1 MKRIDV
7 TAEHGNE
14 RGVLPAAGPAAAGP
28 AAAGPAAPAA
38 APAARAPVR
47 LPHADLQALQPLEDE
62 INMLGASRQDLANL
76 RQLYSKKKNGTLADR
91 FLRRGSSKHH
101 RHQAEA
107 VLKITAPQ
115 LRNIPFY
122 KISKAHTDIANSIE
136 SVRAAH
142 EDLMRTHPHLAEKV
156 GKTGAKTR
164 LYKTPSGL
172 TMQSLGNYHGKDI
185 TDTDHTKT
193 FGKGGRKTRKHK
205 RKHKRKTKRKTSKHK
220 TKTKKT
226 NRKTKRKT
234 NRKTKRK
241 TKKHRR

>member
-1 MKRIDV
+1 MKGIAA

-14 RGVLPAAGPAAAGP
+14 RGMLPGRGPAAAAP
-28 AAAGPAAPAA
+28 AAVA

-62 INMLGASRQDLANL
+62 INRLGASRQDLANL
-76 RQLYSKKKNGTLADR
+76 RQLYSNKKNGRLADS

-101 RHQAEA
+101 RQKAKD
-107 VLKITAPQ
+107 VLKITSPQ
-115 LRNIPFY
+115 LRNIPFD

-142 EDLMRTHPHLAEKV
+142 EDLIRTHSHLAEKV
-156 GKTGAKTR
+156 GKIGAKTR

-193 FGKGGRKTRKHK
+193 FEKGGRKTRKHRRKHK
-205 RKHKRKTKRKTSKHK
+205 RKHKRKTKRKTSKR
-220 TKTKKT
+220 KTKKT
-226 NRKTKRKT
+226 K
-234 NRKTKRK
+234 RKTKRK